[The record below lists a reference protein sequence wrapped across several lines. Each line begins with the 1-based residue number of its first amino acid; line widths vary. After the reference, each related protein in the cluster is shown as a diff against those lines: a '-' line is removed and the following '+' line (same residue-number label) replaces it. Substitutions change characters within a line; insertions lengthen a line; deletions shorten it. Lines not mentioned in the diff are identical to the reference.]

1 MFFSP
6 LTVADVCHCN
16 FAIIWLNSFYSV
28 LKSQMKA
35 MCFMYFH
42 WLPSL
47 KDHLLWSCWY
57 FKKLFF
63 VCVSRGVGLNIVL
76 FLYLSI
82 FWSISHASLFIIKPI
97 VILPYCSRC
106 VGKLFLDKGLH
117 IYVLW
122 ELAQNRLLSVQV
134 YIQCQ
139 WNSVKRRQL

>member
-1 MFFSP
+1 MFCISALVKRYQAMFFSP

-63 VCVSRGVGLNIVL
+63 CLCVEGCWFKYSSFFVSFNFLKHITCITLHNQANSDSTLL
-76 FLYLSI
+76 F
-82 FWSISHASLFIIKPI
+82 SLCWK
-97 VILPYCSRC
+97 VILGWGFAYLCSL
-106 VGKLFLDKGLH
+106 GTGSK
-117 IYVLW
+117 
-122 ELAQNRLLSVQV
+122 
-134 YIQCQ
+134 
-139 WNSVKRRQL
+139 